1 MTDYFTAEEKRKARR
16 AAKLERERE
25 AQENAVLQTLLSTPV
40 GRRWVHELLESCH
53 VFHVSFAQDALV
65 TAFREGERSIG
76 LRVLA
81 QIMRAFPEAYV
92 QMMKEQEDGGRDG
105 YGDDDA
111 SDGDDAE

>member
-25 AQENAVLQTLLSTPV
+25 AQENAVLQTLLSAPV
-40 GRRWVHELLESCH
+40 GRRWVRELLEACH
-53 VFHVSFAQDALV
+53 VFHVSFTQDALA

-76 LRVLA
+76 LRVLS
-81 QIMRAFPEAYV
+81 QIMRAFPEAYI

-105 YGDDDA
+105 YDSDGIDDD
-111 SDGDDAE
+111 DE